1 MRAAGIAVSQVGIES
16 GTVFRNLNLSIGAG
30 GYINRGVQ
38 IEGSGRV
45 SLGEKVAIGPGVLI
59 LTSTHAVGPSEWRAG
74 EGLTET
80 RAVTIGAGSWI
91 GARATILPG
100 VSIGKGCVVAAGSV
114 VTRDFGPDLLI
125 AGIPAVEKRSL
136 GRSD

>member
-30 GYINRGVQ
+30 AYVNRGVQ

-45 SLGEKVAIGPGVLI
+45 TLGEKVAIGPGVLI
-59 LTSTHAVGPSEWRAG
+59 LTSTHDVGPSEWRAG
-74 EGLTET
+74 EGLAKT
-80 RAVTIGAGSWI
+80 RPVNIGAGSWV

-100 VSIGKGCVVAAGSV
+100 VSIGRGCVVGAGSV

-125 AGIPAVEKRSL
+125 AGIPAVVKRSL
-136 GRSD
+136 R